1 VKTKLTDNQRRF
13 CEEYSVDRNG
23 TRAYLI
29 AYPRVKKDQTAASN
43 ASKLLR
49 IAKVAEHV
57 QRLLDEASERTAIT
71 TDRVLEEWGKMAFFD
86 IRGFYNEDGSL
97 KSITDLDDDAAAAI
111 AGMEVKVLADKTGNE
126 YAKLHKIKLVDRK
139 GNLDSIAK
147 HLGMFIERRE
157 ISGPEGGPIQTRE
170 EIVQEL
176 FESIDGATRGLPKPR
191 IKTDE

>member
-1 VKTKLTDNQRRF
+1 MKKKLTDNQRRF
-13 CEEYSVDRNG
+13 CEEYSIDRHG
-23 TRAYLI
+23 TRAYMV
-29 AYPRVKKDQTAASN
+29 AYPYVKKEQTAA
-43 ASKLLR
+43 AAATRLLR
-49 IAKVAEHV
+49 NVNISEYI
-57 QRLLDEASERTAIT
+57 QQLLDEAAERTAIT
-71 TDRVLEEWGKMAFFD
+71 TDRVLREWGKMAFFD

-97 KSITDLDDDAAAAI
+97 RAIADLDDDAAAAI

>member
-1 VKTKLTDNQRRF
+1 VKKKLTDNQRRF
-13 CEEYSVDRNG
+13 CEEYSIDRHG
-23 TRAYLI
+23 TRAYMV
-29 AYPRVKKDQTAASN
+29 AYPYVKKEQTAA
-43 ASKLLR
+43 AAATRLLR
-49 IAKVAEHV
+49 NVNISEYI
-57 QRLLDEASERTAIT
+57 QQLLDEAAERTAIT
-71 TDRVLEEWGKMAFFD
+71 TDRVLREWGKMAFFD

-97 KSITDLDDDAAAAI
+97 RAIADLDDDAAAAI